1 MVSKNAKNLLVFFSI
16 QGKSRYHQDRDYMY
30 TEKLNTFEFKVQESK
45 NYRFYWLT
53 TKTALQ
59 EHCEH

>member
-1 MVSKNAKNLLVFFSI
+1 MRQNLLVFFSI

-45 NYRFYWLT
+45 NYRFIG
-53 TKTALQ
+53 
-59 EHCEH
+59 

>member
-1 MVSKNAKNLLVFFSI
+1 MRQNLLVFFSI

-30 TEKLNTFEFKVQESK
+30 IRKKLNTFEFKVQESK

-53 TKTALQ
+53 TKTALL